1 MNIIEKERKFLIEIS
16 DAERKELMEELQK
29 INNKI
34 ASEMYKLIQGMNIV

>member
-29 INNKI
+29 INNKT